1 MEDDL
6 IFFLSFF
13 FKPQPPLSKDRN
25 VFSRFSFHPS
35 KYKSEG
41 GGEKAGKANEITDS
55 LALGSLQLAAKGE
68 TDTKLIR
75 NSSLKYLT
83 IESRAAGH
91 VATKG

>member
-25 VFSRFSFHPS
+25 FLVFSFHPS